1 MEIADR
7 VSFLYIFFC
16 FFAMKECCNN
26 SNILTHGN
34 WFSRNYSAF
43 FFFFFK
49 QSSPSSPEPASLPAE
64 DLSTNSNGPKPAE
77 IMLDGDRED
86 LFAGND
92 YFLLACL
99 HKPFF
104 LTKSVS

>member
-1 MEIADR
+1 MA
-7 VSFLYIFFC
+7 
-16 FFAMKECCNN
+16 
-26 SNILTHGN
+26 T
-34 WFSRNYSAF
+34 FSLIIISL
-43 FFFFFK
+43 FFFK
-49 QSSPSSPEPASLPAE
+49 TQSSPSSPEPASLPAE

-99 HKPFF
+99 HKTFHPWAEG
-104 LTKSVS
+104 SVLF

>member
-1 MEIADR
+1 MATHSLLII
-7 VSFLYIFFC
+7 SLFFVC
-16 FFAMKECCNN
+16 
-26 SNILTHGN
+26 
-34 WFSRNYSAF
+34 
-43 FFFFFK
+43 FK

-92 YFLLACL
+92 HFLLACL
-99 HKPFF
+99 QKPFHPWSERICF
-104 LTKSVS
+104 SEKED